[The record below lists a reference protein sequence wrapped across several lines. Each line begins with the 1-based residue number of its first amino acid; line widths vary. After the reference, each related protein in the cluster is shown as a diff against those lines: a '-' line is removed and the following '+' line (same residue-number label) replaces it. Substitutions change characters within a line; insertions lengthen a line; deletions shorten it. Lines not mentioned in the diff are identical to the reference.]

1 MFDWKKINVSDGYFA
16 RLEFSTGSARLFLGF
31 QVNNKI
37 QKARVVLMSHDLD
50 VFQIGDM
57 KRKLIVLEAIAE
69 YLNAGG
75 YVEELVDLL
84 PQKEE
89 GSLWAEGWHYYDG
102 GVEPTTGNRVH
113 EFVDDKCETFVRWV
127 RHEFIDTDLT
137 LEDISNDQLKSS
149 PIAAFNNQIDS
160 KETGQADC
168 QNLGFLGP

>member
-1 MFDWKKINVSDGYFA
+1 MFDWKKINASDGYFA
-16 RLEFSTGSARLFLGF
+16 RLEFSTGSAKLFLGL

-37 QKARVVLMSHDLD
+37 QKVRVVSMAHDPD
-50 VFQIGDM
+50 VFQIGNM

-75 YVEELVDLL
+75 YVDELVDLL
-84 PQKEE
+84 PRGEE
-89 GSLWAEGWHYYDG
+89 GSLWAEGWNYYDG

-137 LEDISNDQLKSS
+137 LEEISDDQLESS
-149 PIAAFNNQIDS
+149 PITALSNQIDS
-160 KETGQADC
+160 EEEGQADC
-168 QNLGFLGP
+168 QNLGLLGP